1 MVLFLVQNKNF
12 EHQFKFDICVKKIPE
27 LRPNA
32 RMAQNKPSS
41 FKDQFA
47 ALKHIPALFGLI
59 WRTNR
64 WLMLI
69 NLLLRLVRSSLP
81 VITLFVAKN
90 IVDEVV
96 RLSQSHVI
104 TQTTFKAFLTEGSW
118 LMTLIVLEFAIV
130 ALSEIIGRG
139 ISLTEILLGDLF
151 SNQSSMEIIR
161 HAATLDLYQ
170 FEDPQF
176 YDKLERARRQTTGR
190 TVLMTQVFEQAQDI
204 ITILF
209 LGAGLLFFNPWLIL
223 ILVLAVIPTLFGE
236 IYFNQKVYSLTL
248 SWTPERRELDYLRYI
263 GASDETAKEIKMFGL
278 AEFLSTRF
286 KTISDRYFEANK
298 KIAIRRAVIG
308 TALSIV
314 GTLSYYGAYI
324 YIILQTVGGIISLGT
339 MTFLAGSFERMR
351 SMLQS
356 IMLRFSR
363 IAESALYLQDYFDF
377 LSIKP
382 LMKTGGGL
390 PVPKPIREGFVFDNV
405 SFKYL
410 NSEKYAVKNLSF
422 ELKAG
427 EKLALVGENGAG
439 KTTIVK
445 LLARLYEPTEGGIRL
460 DGRDLR
466 DYDPHQLREA
476 VGVIF
481 QDYIRFAMTA
491 SENIAI
497 GNIGEIENQPQI
509 EDSAQK
515 SLADTVIE
523 PLPAKYQQMLGRR
536 FTGGVDL
543 SGGQWQKIALARAYM
558 RDAQLL
564 ILDEPTAALDAR
576 AEHEVF
582 IRFAELTKGKSA
594 VLISHRFSTVRMAD
608 RILFLENGQRLE
620 MGTHEELMA
629 QGGKYAEL
637 FNLQAKGYV

>member
-1 MVLFLVQNKNF
+1 
-12 EHQFKFDICVKKIPE
+12 
-27 LRPNA
+27 
-32 RMAQNKPSS
+32 MAQNKPSS

-47 ALKHIPALFGLI
+47 ALRHIPALFRLI

-64 WLMLI
+64 WLMLT

-81 VITLFVAKN
+81 LITLFIAKN

-96 RLSQSHVI
+96 KLSQSHAI
-104 TQTTFKAFLTEGSW
+104 TDISFQAFITEGSW
-118 LMTLIVLEFAIV
+118 LMTLIALEFGVV
-130 ALSEIIGRG
+130 AFSEIIGRG

-278 AEFLSTRF
+278 AEFLATRF

-298 KIAIRRAVIG
+298 IIAVRRAMTG
-308 TALSIV
+308 TALSLV

-324 YIILQTVGGIISLGT
+324 FIILQTVGGIISLGT

-351 SMLQS
+351 NMLQS

-377 LSIKP
+377 LNITP
-382 LMKTGGGL
+382 MMKTGGGL
-390 PVPKPIREGFVFDNV
+390 PVPNPIREGFVFDNV

-445 LLARLYEPTEGGIRL
+445 LLARLYEPTEGSIKL
-460 DGRDLR
+460 DRHDLK
-466 DYDPHQLREA
+466 DYNPQQLREA

-497 GNIGEIENQPQI
+497 GKI
-509 EDSAQK
+509 EDIDKQNQIVDSANK

-523 PLPAKYQQMLGRR
+523 PLPQKYQQMLGKR
-536 FTGGVDL
+536 FAGGVDL

-620 MGTHEELMA
+620 MGTHEELMLK
-629 QGGKYAEL
+629 GGKYAEL